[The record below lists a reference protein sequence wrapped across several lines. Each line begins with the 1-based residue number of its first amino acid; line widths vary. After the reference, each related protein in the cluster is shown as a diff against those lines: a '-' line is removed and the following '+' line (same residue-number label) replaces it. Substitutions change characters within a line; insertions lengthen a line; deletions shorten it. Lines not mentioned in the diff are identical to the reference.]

1 MQSLFF
7 NLQHLLYAFKMHQ
20 VLNKFECHRLY
31 CILHARNCYEDFY
44 DSHFL
49 FISLNDVSINLC
61 FFFIYFTMKWKEIK
75 WHINRQSGRGCVC
88 EREKLLNICNLI
100 MQIYYMSKHTF
111 ALDAYIHVM
120 YIHIH
125 ILCIIL
131 KCIKLWFPD
140 FFITY
145 S

>member
-1 MQSLFF
+1 
-7 NLQHLLYAFKMHQ
+7 MHQ

-61 FFFIYFTMKWKEIK
+61 FFFYLFYNEMEGNKMIYKSTELE
-75 WHINRQSGRGCVC
+75 RVCVCVC

-131 KCIKLWFPD
+131 KCIKL
-140 FFITY
+140 
-145 S
+145 